1 MNAAIRASL
10 ISDAKKLSSLQSWS
24 IQDLLNIKLNN
35 NDTSINIQ
43 NTKLLLQEIQ
53 IRLAIQHDK
62 LSIFSKSINEYT
74 DVATIEGIK
83 VQRNLNNLQALH
95 ANTDH
100 T

>member
-1 MNAAIRASL
+1 MNTAIRASL
-10 ISDAKKLSSLQSWS
+10 LDAKKLKRWS
-24 IQDLLNIKLNN
+24 IQDLLGITLNNN

-62 LSIFSKSINEYT
+62 LSTFSKSINEYT
-74 DVATIEGIK
+74 NVAKIEGAT

-95 ANTDH
+95 ANT
-100 T
+100 